1 MPSSILEE
9 LTREEA
15 RLKQLDDEQDAILK
29 HISKLKSQL
38 AAASKHHVNQPS
50 VELSPEAKIS
60 LFRSL
65 FKGREDVYPKR
76 WGSKTGDFM
85 VSFFMNSHNICTEET
100 LTRHLAF
107 N

>member
-15 RLKQLDDEQDAILK
+15 RLKQLDDERDAILK

-38 AAASKHHVNQPS
+38 AAASKLPVNQQS
-50 VELSPEAKIS
+50 ADLSPEAKIS

-65 FKGREDVYPKR
+65 FKGREDVY
-76 WGSKTGDFM
+76 S
-85 VSFFMNSHNICTEET
+85 S
-100 LTRHLAF
+100 
-107 N
+107 